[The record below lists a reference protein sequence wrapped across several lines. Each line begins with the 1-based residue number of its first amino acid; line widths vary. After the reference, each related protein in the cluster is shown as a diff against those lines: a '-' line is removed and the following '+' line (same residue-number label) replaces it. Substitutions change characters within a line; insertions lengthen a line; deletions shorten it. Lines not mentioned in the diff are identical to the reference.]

1 MEPYH
6 GAIYFVPEAGE
17 EYAEVGLDDWMSG
30 YFASRSAAMGAV
42 GAEVVIA
49 TFFNFDHDLV
59 RRSMDGVWEQAS
71 PASVLDARL
80 TAVDRMLATN
90 VLPVADPGDMARAVE
105 LVRAAADVACARPEG
120 RPLFAGHASLDWPD
134 DDHLALWHGQTLLR
148 EFRGDG
154 HIAALVDAGLN
165 GCEALVTH
173 GAAGEVPAAVLQ
185 ATRRRS
191 DEDWNAAI
199 ESLRSRGW
207 LDAAGCVHRRGTRRS
222 TVDRGL
228 DRPSCGRAVRGDRR
242 SCLYRTARARASVE
256 RSARRRVPDPLS
268 LRPLSLRPPAYDP
281 FRVEAFDQTQARQDV
296 VAADRA
302 ARRAHGR
309 GGADAVPR
317 RRR

>member
-185 ATRRRS
+185 TTRRRS

-207 LDAAGCVHRRGTRRS
+207 LDAAG
-222 TVDRGL
+222 
-228 DRPSCGRAVRGDRR
+228 
-242 SCLYRTARARASVE
+242 
-256 RSARRRVPDPLS
+256 
-268 LRPLSLRPPAYDP
+268 
-281 FRVEAFDQTQARQDV
+281 AFTDV
-296 VAADRA
+296 GRA
-302 ARRAHGR
+302 ARQSIEDSTDRLAVEPYAAIGEAACTELR
-309 GGADAVPR
+309 GLVRPWSAALAAVFPTR
-317 RRR
+317 